1 MGEKSHREDREG
13 QALANKENI
22 GREEDACTK
31 SCIQTMGSKEAIYFP
46 LLGFNIRFLF
56 QRKRSFAC

>member
-31 SCIQTMGSKEAIYFP
+31 SCIQTMGSKEAIYGPYIF
-46 LLGFNIRFLF
+46 FLV
-56 QRKRSFAC
+56 RI